1 MPLYFE
7 PDPCL
12 KLSSPS
18 IIVPPPATQEKR
30 ECADE

>member
-12 KLSSPS
+12 KRSSSSVIIPPS
-18 IIVPPPATQEKR
+18 ATQEKR
-30 ECADE
+30 EHADE

>member
-1 MPLYFE
+1 MHLYFE

-18 IIVPPPATQEKR
+18 VIIPLSATQEKR
-30 ECADE
+30 GRADE